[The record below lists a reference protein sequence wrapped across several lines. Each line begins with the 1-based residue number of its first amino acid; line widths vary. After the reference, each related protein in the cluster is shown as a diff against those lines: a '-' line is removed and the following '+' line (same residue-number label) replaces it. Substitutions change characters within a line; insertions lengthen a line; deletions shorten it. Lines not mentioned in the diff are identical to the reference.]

1 MRKARTVEVKN
12 VKISDGFWDKYRKL
26 VREEILDYQWDALND
41 RVEGA
46 AKSHCIENFRIA
58 AGEKEGEFYGA
69 VFQDSDAAKWLE
81 AVAYS
86 LAEHPDKE
94 LEKRADDLIDLIG
107 RAQQPDGYFNTYFIL
122 KEPQK
127 RFANLREGH

>member
-46 AKSHCIENFRIA
+46 AKSHCIRC
-58 AGEKEGEFYGA
+58 
-69 VFQDSDAAKWLE
+69 V
-81 AVAYS
+81 
-86 LAEHPDKE
+86 
-94 LEKRADDLIDLIG
+94 
-107 RAQQPDGYFNTYFIL
+107 
-122 KEPQK
+122 
-127 RFANLREGH
+127 